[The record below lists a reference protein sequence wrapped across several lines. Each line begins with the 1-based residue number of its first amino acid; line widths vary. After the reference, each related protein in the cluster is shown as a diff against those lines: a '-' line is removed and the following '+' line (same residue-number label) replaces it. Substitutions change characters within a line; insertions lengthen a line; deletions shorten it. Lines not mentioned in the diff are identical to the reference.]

1 VYIVLGLG
9 NPGVE
14 YKNTRHNV
22 GYRVVERIAS
32 ENRVKFKISR
42 GTFQYAVV
50 KDKFGKTPPFIIAK
64 PLTFMN
70 LSGIAAKDLLE
81 EFSESV
87 TSLIVVHDDIDLDI
101 GTLKI
106 KKDGGSGGHKG
117 VESIIKTIGSKDF
130 VRIKIG
136 IGRPGTK
143 DEVIDYVLIPFK
155 RSEEEIIDN
164 MVIEAIET
172 VYDFINQGFE
182 YAANR
187 HNGC

>member
-1 VYIVLGLG
+1 MYIVLALG

-22 GYRVVERIAS
+22 GCRVVERIAY

-50 KDKFGKTPPFIIAK
+50 KDKSEKSPSFIIAK
-64 PLTFMN
+64 TLTFMN

-81 EFSESV
+81 EFKES
-87 TSLIVVHDDIDLDI
+87 TSSLIVVHDDIDLDI

-117 VESIIKTIGSKDF
+117 IESIFNALGSKEF
-130 VRIKIG
+130 IRIKIG
-136 IGRPGTK
+136 IGRPENK
-143 DEVIDYVLIPFK
+143 DEVINYVLTPFK
-155 RSEEEIIDN
+155 KSEEKIIDN
-164 MVIEAIET
+164 MIIEAIET
-172 VYDFINQGFE
+172 IYDFINQGFE

-187 HNGC
+187 HNC

>member
-1 VYIVLGLG
+1 MYIVLALG

-22 GYRVVERIAS
+22 GCRVVERIAY

-50 KDKFGKTPPFIIAK
+50 KDKSEKSPSFIIAK
-64 PLTFMN
+64 TLTFMN

-81 EFSESV
+81 EFKES
-87 TSLIVVHDDIDLDI
+87 TSSLIVVHDDIDLDI

-117 VESIIKTIGSKDF
+117 I
-130 VRIKIG
+130 
-136 IGRPGTK
+136 
-143 DEVIDYVLIPFK
+143 
-155 RSEEEIIDN
+155 
-164 MVIEAIET
+164 
-172 VYDFINQGFE
+172 
-182 YAANR
+182 
-187 HNGC
+187 

>member
-14 YKNTRHNV
+14 YENTRHNV

-42 GTFQYAVV
+42 GTFQYAII
-50 KDKFGKTPPFIIAK
+50 KDKSEKNSSFIIAK

-81 EFSESV
+81 ELSESV
-87 TSLIVVHDDIDLDI
+87 ASLIVVHDDIDLDI
-101 GTLKI
+101 GVLKI

-130 VRIKIG
+130 IRIKIG
-136 IGRPGTK
+136 VGRPRTK
-143 DEVIDYVLIPFK
+143 DEVIDYVLTPFK
-155 RSEEEIIDN
+155 RSEKEIIDN

-172 VYDFINQGFE
+172 IYDFINQGFE

-187 HNGC
+187 HNG